1 MGKKAEKLKHLND
14 ELLAIGLSLTS
25 EHNFDILMEK
35 IMLSAKKFTNAD
47 AGTVYV
53 MSDDKKRLSFKVVH
67 TDSLDIKMGGTGEEL
82 NWPDLQLYLE
92 SGEPNKQM
100 VAALC
105 ALDGKLLNFPD
116 VYDAVGFNFEGTK
129 AFDSST
135 GYRSR
140 SMLVVPMTDREDN
153 VIGVLQLLNKIGS
166 EGDVAPFSMHDE
178 VLISS
183 MGSLAAVAIQN
194 NLLIKNLEDLLEA
207 FITAIA
213 EALEEKSIY
222 TEHHI
227 MRVAEIVKMISEAVN
242 KDNKEF
248 EKIHYSKEQLKELEI
263 AAMLHDIGKIIT
275 PEYVVDK
282 ATRLE
287 TIVDRIEMIS
297 RRFELLKRDRYID
310 YLENILN
317 LQNDAEKQQFYDKY
331 QQSIKEISDD
341 KEFLIGCNTAGYLS
355 DDKIERIKEIGKQK
369 IILDG
374 NEIDFLS
381 ENEIYNLTIQKGTLT
396 NEEREI
402 INNHVTVSYHMLQHL
417 PFPEKYKNIPKLAGS
432 HHKSVDGKGGYS
444 APELVGIPLE
454 FEEKILA
461 VADVFEALTSPERP
475 YKKPFTLN
483 ESFRIMFNMVKE
495 GHLDKSI
502 IKFILDNNL
511 HMKFAKKYL
520 NESQIDEVEV
530 TI

>member
-25 EHNFDILMEK
+25 EHNFEVLMEK
-35 IMLSAKKFTNAD
+35 IMLSAKRFTNAD
-47 AGTVYV
+47 AGTVYI
-53 MSDDKKRLSFKVVH
+53 MSEDGKKLSFKVVH
-67 TDSLDIKMGGTGEEL
+67 TDSLKIKMGGTGEEL

-92 SGEPNKQM
+92 DGKPNKQM

-105 ALDGKLLNFPD
+105 ALEGKLLNFPD

-129 AFDSST
+129 VFDSST
-135 GYRSR
+135 GYRSM
-140 SMLVVPMTDREDN
+140 SMLVVPMLDREDK
-153 VIGVLQLLNKIGS
+153 VIGVLQLLNKKDKDESVI
-166 EGDVAPFSMHDE
+166 AFTKHDE

-227 MRVAEIVKMISEAVN
+227 MRVAQIVKIISEAVN
-242 KDNKEF
+242 KDTKEF
-248 EKIHYSKEQLKELEI
+248 EKIHYTKEQLKELEI

-297 RRFELLKRDRYID
+297 RRFELLKRDRYIE
-310 YLENILN
+310 YLENISN
-317 LQNDAEKQQFYDKY
+317 LQDDTLKQQFYEKY
-331 QQSIKEISDD
+331 QQSIEKIAVD
-341 KEFLIGCNTAGYLS
+341 KEFLISCNTAGYLS
-355 DDKIERIKEIGKQK
+355 DDKIDRIKEIGKQK
-369 IILDG
+369 IILDDK
-374 NEIDFLS
+374 EIDFLS
-381 ENEIYNLTIQKGTLT
+381 ENEIYNLTIPKGTLT
-396 NEEREI
+396 NEERDI

-417 PFPEKYKNIPKLAGS
+417 PFPDKYKHIPKLAGS
-432 HHKSVDGKGGYS
+432 HHKSVDGTGGYA
-444 APELVGIPLE
+444 APELMGIPLE

-461 VADVFEALTSPERP
+461 IADVFEALTSPERP

-483 ESFRIMFNMVKE
+483 ETFKIMFNMVKE

-511 HMKFAKKYL
+511 HLQFAKEYL
-520 NESQIDEVEV
+520 NESQIDEVNV
-530 TI
+530 QM